1 MAFPVARR
9 SLPAKA
15 SAAALLLA
23 GASAWPL
30 AVRAELP
37 ADLGE
42 RLAQGYACLLY
53 TSPSPRDRQKSR
65 MPSSA

>member
-42 RLAQGYACLLY
+42 RLAQGYARPCLLY
-53 TSPSPRDRQKSR
+53 TSD
-65 MPSSA
+65 AADE